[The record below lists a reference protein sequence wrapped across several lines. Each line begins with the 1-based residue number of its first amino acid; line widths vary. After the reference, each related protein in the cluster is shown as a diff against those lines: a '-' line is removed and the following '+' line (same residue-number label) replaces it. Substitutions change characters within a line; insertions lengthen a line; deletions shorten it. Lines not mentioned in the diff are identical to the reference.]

1 VSGRHT
7 RRCGLQLPGDRTW
20 ISHFEYAADQGCDGN
35 LRTSPAR
42 VDLATM
48 RTQHSKATIIGMA
61 VIASAIATMVHE
73 GVGHGV
79 IAWLRGD
86 IPTELT
92 SNHLST
98 LRPDRW
104 VDAGGTLFN
113 LMVGAAS
120 LLISRRVDRPNIR
133 YFFWILA
140 ALNLLPGAGYFL
152 FSGILGLGDWY
163 DVILGL
169 PHQAIL
175 RIGMTVF
182 GAGVYVMAVRLLAVY
197 VRPFA
202 PDRPTYNIV
211 GRLPY
216 YAACLFSCAAGALDP
231 LGLKLFFLSTVP
243 AAFGGSSG
251 LMWADSL
258 MPSAAPESQLVVH
271 RAPGWWIAAVI
282 LGICY
287 VVFVGRGIQLSH

>member
-1 VSGRHT
+1 MEIGERALLGSV
-7 RRCGLQLPGDRTW
+7 
-20 ISHFEYAADQGCDGN
+20 
-35 LRTSPAR
+35 
-42 VDLATM
+42 ATM
-48 RTQHSKATIIGMA
+48 PFQHSKTTIISMA
-61 VIASAIATMVHE
+61 VIASGIATLLHE

-79 IAWLRGD
+79 VAWLRGD

-104 VDAGGTLFN
+104 VDAGGTIVN
-113 LMVGAAS
+113 LVAGAAS
-120 LLISRRVDRPNIR
+120 LLISRSAADRANIR

-152 FSGILGLGDWY
+152 FSGILGLGDWNE
-163 DVILGL
+163 VILGL
-169 PHQAIL
+169 PHQAAL
-175 RIGMTVF
+175 RIGMSVF
-182 GAGVYVMAVRLLAVY
+182 GAALYVMVVRLLAVF

-216 YAACLFSCAAGALDP
+216 CAACLFSCAAGALDP

-243 AAFGGSSG
+243 AALGGSSG
-251 LMWADSL
+251 LLWADWL
-258 MPSAAPESQLVVH
+258 LPSAAPDLKLVVH
-271 RAPGWWIAAVI
+271 RAPAWWIAAIV

-287 VVFVGRGIQLSH
+287 VFFLGRGIQFSH